1 MNFDFKKYQ
10 GAGNDFIIIDDR
22 LKNFPEDNVNLISR
36 LCNRN
41 IGIGADGVILA
52 LPAHNEGDIRMKI
65 FNSGDLIYPLIK

>member
-41 IGIGADGVILA
+41 IGIGADGMILVQNSKIGDFKNA
-52 LPAHNEGDIRMKI
+52 LFQCRWIPR
-65 FNSGDLIYPLIK
+65 YTVW